1 MKVNSPSSEIL
12 KAERPG
18 VAPADARSRAS
29 ASVPASVT
37 SPSTSPSAETVQLS
51 AASAQM
57 AGAASQAPVDTQRVS
72 QVRQAIASG
81 EFRVNA
87 EVVADRLIGS
97 QRDQMRA

>member
-1 MKVNSPSSEIL
+1 MKINSPTSEIL

-18 VAPADARSRAS
+18 AGAVDTRSRAS
-29 ASVPASVT
+29 STASTGSTA
-37 SPSTSPSAETVQLS
+37 PSTPGTETVQLS

-72 QVRQAIASG
+72 EVRQAIASG

-97 QRDQMRA
+97 QREQLRG